1 MIVIKPGFITLLI
14 TYIIALTLMVM
25 PMPAAFDTFRPDW
38 PTLVMLYWI
47 IALPHRVNM
56 GTALVLGVLSD
67 ILLGSIVGVHALG
80 MVVVTYFAARHF
92 QRIRNF
98 ALIQQAL
105 VIAVLILLSALLC
118 LKLMCFC
125 TTLNLRS
132 LTSGQYSLQLFFGY
146 GYFRYCEKFV
156 VNSEWCNAPAARFFF
171 SPSARAANAI
181 A

>member
-1 MIVIKPGFITLLI
+1 MIVVKPGFITLLV

-56 GTALVLGVLSD
+56 GTALALGVLSD

-105 VIAVLILLSALLC
+105 VIALLIFIKRFVVFEANVFLHDAEFTLSY
-118 LKLMCFC
+118 FWPV
-125 TTLNLRS
+125 
-132 LTSGQYSLQLFFGY
+132 LTSAVFWLWVFPLLRKVRRQFG
-146 GYFRYCEKFV
+146 V
-156 VNSEWCNAPAARFFF
+156 V
-171 SPSARAANAI
+171 
-181 A
+181 